1 MITTGSGADYVSAG
15 GGADTITSGAGGD
28 RIVLTETTSAADT
41 VVFNLLAGGIATN
54 GDGFDGSDSDGVSNA
69 LTEDLTETT
78 TTTPGAGVLVTG
90 FNAAADK
97 VKIDGTLEAAL
108 EASAATV
115 RITAAGW
122 DFNAAGIV
130 IVDNGVATVADFG
143 DQSAVATAIDTAA
156 AGSNN
161 AADGDEFIIVLAN
174 AANTAHG
181 VYYFKDADAT
191 SDLGMDVG
199 DSLSLVGVITLTAAG
214 DLAATSVAI

>member
-1 MITTGSGADYVSAG
+1 MALA
-15 GGADTITSGAGGD
+15 
-28 RIVLTETTSAADT
+28 VLMC
-41 VVFNLLAGGIATN
+41 
-54 GDGFDGSDSDGVSNA
+54 GVSNA

-108 EASAATV
+108 EASAASV
-115 RITAAGW
+115 RITSAGW

-130 IVDNGVATVADFG
+130 IVDNSVATVADFG

-156 AGSNN
+156 GSSN

-174 AANTAHG
+174 AGNTAHG